1 MIAHKMLVCIYESKI
16 RKRARSGTRPDPFSE
31 PPQASDGEA
40 TDDRRAAYDA
50 LVRSWHVLLDD
61 LPDAIG
67 LRLRRG
73 LAPVK
78 FHFWPDR
85 YPAGG
90 GYRILRKPLPE
101 DE

>member
-1 MIAHKMLVCIYESKI
+1 
-16 RKRARSGTRPDPFSE
+16 
-31 PPQASDGEA
+31 
-40 TDDRRAAYDA
+40 

-61 LPDAIG
+61 LPEAIG

-78 FHFWPDR
+78 FHYWPDR

>member
-1 MIAHKMLVCIYESKI
+1 MIAQKTLVCIYESRI
-16 RKRARSGTRPDPFSE
+16 RKRASFGTRPDPFAELS
-31 PPQASDGEA
+31 PASDGEA
-40 TDDRRAAYDA
+40 ADDRRAAYDA

-73 LAPVK
+73 RAPVK